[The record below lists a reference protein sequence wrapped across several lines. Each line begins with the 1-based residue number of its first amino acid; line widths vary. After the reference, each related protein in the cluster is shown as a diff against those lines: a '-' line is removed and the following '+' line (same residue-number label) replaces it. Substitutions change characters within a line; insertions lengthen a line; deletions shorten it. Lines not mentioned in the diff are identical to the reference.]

1 MSAAKRFADR
11 VPDPRRFY
19 VRRGLGSVSRAQEV
33 AATSE
38 GRLAVGETFSRIHIP
53 ARPCPG
59 TAHKIMNDPAL
70 FATNWNVSVCPLS
83 SPTISLIVMARANV
97 GSTGPAGIGLV
108 VSATSAECGRFGSLF
123 VN

>member
-11 VPDPRRFY
+11 VPEPRRVY
-19 VRRGLGSVSRAQEV
+19 VRRGLGRVRRAQEA

-38 GRLAVGETFSRIHIP
+38 GRFAVGETFSRIHIP

-70 FATNWNVSVCPLS
+70 FATNWNVSICPLS
-83 SPTISLIVMARANV
+83 SPTIR
-97 GSTGPAGIGLV
+97 LV
-108 VSATSAECGRFGSLF
+108 VLAREHVGYQAP
-123 VN
+123 